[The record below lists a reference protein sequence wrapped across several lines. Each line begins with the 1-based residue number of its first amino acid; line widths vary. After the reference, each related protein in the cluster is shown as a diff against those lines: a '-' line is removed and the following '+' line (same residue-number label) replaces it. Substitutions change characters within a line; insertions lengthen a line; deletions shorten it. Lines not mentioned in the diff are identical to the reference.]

1 MRGVLGT
8 FREVDA
14 TVAAIKELK
23 RQRPG
28 DVTVY
33 MPAPDHDIQHAIDA
47 PTSVVRRFTLIGGLL
62 GMTFGYWIPIWIS
75 RYWKLVVGGKAFGS
89 WIPYTIIS
97 FELTVLIGGLSTVLG
112 LFLVARLPNLS
123 MMVGYDPR
131 FSDDEYGVWIE
142 CAADRAREV
151 EATLRRNGAVEVRS
165 EG

>member
-14 TVAAIKELK
+14 TVAAINDLK
-23 RQRPG
+23 RQRSG

-33 MPAPDHDIQHAIDA
+33 MPAPDHDIEHAIDA
-47 PTSVVRRFTLIGGLL
+47 PVSNVRRYALIGGLL

-97 FELTVLIGGLSTVLG
+97 FELMVLIGGLSTVAG
-112 LFLVARLPNLS
+112 LFILARLPNLT
-123 MMVGYDPR
+123 MAVGYDPR

-142 CAADRAREV
+142 CPPERARDV